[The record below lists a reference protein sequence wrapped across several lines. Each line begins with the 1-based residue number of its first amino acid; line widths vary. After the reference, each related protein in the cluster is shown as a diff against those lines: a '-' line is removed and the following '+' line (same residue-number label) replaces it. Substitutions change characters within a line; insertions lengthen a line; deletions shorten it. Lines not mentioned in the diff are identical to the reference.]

1 MPKVEPKAND
11 RAGYAH
17 RVRAPTVSRPPVRV
31 SMDARRL
38 RAVGSDDHPLERTLW
53 SHRLTQLLTGEIQ
66 AAMATGVVTDAEAD
80 QLLARLVLVIDQA
93 VESFP

>member
-17 RVRAPTVSRPPVRV
+17 RVRAPTVSRAPVRV

-38 RAVGSDDHPLERTLW
+38 RTVGSDAHPLERTLW
-53 SHRLTQLLTGEIQ
+53 SHRLTQLLTREIQ
-66 AAMATGVVTDAEAD
+66 AAMAAGVVTDAEAD

-93 VESFP
+93 VESLP

>member
-1 MPKVEPKAND
+1 MPKAEPKAND
-11 RAGYAH
+11 IAVYAH
-17 RVRAPTVSRPPVRV
+17 RVRAPTVSRAPVRV

-53 SHRLTQLLTGEIQ
+53 SHRLTQLLTREIQ
-66 AAMATGVVTDAEAD
+66 AAMAAGVVTDAEAD